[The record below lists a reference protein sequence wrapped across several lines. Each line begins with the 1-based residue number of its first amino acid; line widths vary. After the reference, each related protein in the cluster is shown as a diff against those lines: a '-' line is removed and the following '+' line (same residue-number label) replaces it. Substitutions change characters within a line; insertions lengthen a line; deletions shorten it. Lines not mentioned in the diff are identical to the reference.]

1 MMFRIVAK
9 RQLNEVVDGRTIM
22 KIVVLDG
29 YTLNPGDISWA
40 PFEALGELVVYE
52 YTKPEEIFDRLAGV
66 SVCLTNKTCFPKEVL
81 EKLPDLRYIGCL
93 STGFNVVDIDYCHT
107 HGITVTN
114 IPEYAT
120 YATAQMTI
128 SLLLEIASKVG
139 HHSDLVHDG
148 VWTRGRDFCFWDG
161 ALTEL
166 WGKTLGLFG
175 FGKIASRVSRI
186 ASELG
191 MKVLACRR
199 SEITDAMR
207 TADPQV
213 TFVDEETLWKESDI
227 LSFHCPL
234 TAATTGLVNEATIA
248 KMKDGV
254 ILLNTSRGPVMDEAA
269 VASALASGK
278 ISAFGADVVSVE
290 PIRADN
296 PLLTA
301 PNTILTPHV
310 AWAPKDTRVRLMD
323 VASSNLRAY
332 LEGNPVN
339 VVS

>member
-1 MMFRIVAK
+1 
-9 RQLNEVVDGRTIM
+9 M
-22 KIVVLDG
+22 KIVILDG
-29 YTLNPGDISWA
+29 YTTNPGDISWA
-40 PFEALGELVVYE
+40 PFEALGELVTYD
-52 YTKPEEIFDRLAGV
+52 YTAPDEIFGRLEGV

-93 STGFNVVDIDYCHT
+93 STGFNVVDVEYCHE

-120 YATAQMTI
+120 FATAQMTI
-128 SLLLEIASKVG
+128 ALLLEIAGKVG
-139 HHSDLVHDG
+139 HHSELVHEG
-148 VWTRGRDFCFWDG
+148 VWSKNRDFCFWDG
-161 ALTEL
+161 TLTEL

-186 ASELG
+186 ATELG

-199 SEITDAMR
+199 SEVTEEMEK
-207 TADPQV
+207 ADPQV
-213 TFVDEETLWKESDI
+213 TFVDAETLWKESDI

-234 TAATTGLVNEATIA
+234 TADTTGLVNRETIA

-254 ILLNTSRGPVMDEAA
+254 ILINTSRGPVLDEAA
-269 VASALASGK
+269 VAEALKSGK
-278 ISAFGADVVSVE
+278 VAALGADVVSVE
-290 PIRADN
+290 PIRETN

-301 PNTILTPHV
+301 PNTYLTPHI
-310 AWAPKDTRVRLMD
+310 AWAPRETRLRLID
-323 VASSNLRAY
+323 VASSNLASY
-332 LEGNPVN
+332 LSGTPVN

>member
-1 MMFRIVAK
+1 
-9 RQLNEVVDGRTIM
+9 M
-22 KIVVLDG
+22 KIVILDG
-29 YTLNPGDISWA
+29 YTTNPGDISWA
-40 PFEALGELVVYE
+40 PFEALGELVTYE
-52 YTKPEEIFDRLAGV
+52 YTAPDEIFGRLEGV

-93 STGFNVVDIDYCHT
+93 STGFNVVDVGYCHE

-120 YATAQMTI
+120 FATAQMTI
-128 SLLLEIASKVG
+128 ALLLEIAGKVG
-139 HHSDLVHDG
+139 HHSELVHEG
-148 VWTRGRDFCFWDG
+148 VWSKNRDFCFWDG
-161 ALTEL
+161 TLTEL

-186 ASELG
+186 ATELG

-199 SEITDAMR
+199 SEVTEEMR
-207 TADPQV
+207 KADPQV
-213 TFVDEETLWKESDI
+213 TFVDAETLWKESDI

-234 TAATTGLVNEATIA
+234 TADTTGLVNRDTIT

-254 ILLNTSRGPVMDEAA
+254 ILINTSRGPVLDEAA
-269 VASALASGK
+269 VAEALKSGK
-278 ISAFGADVVSVE
+278 IAALGADVVSIE
-290 PIRADN
+290 PIRETN

-301 PNTILTPHV
+301 PNTYLTPHI
-310 AWAPKDTRVRLMD
+310 AWAPRETRLRLID
-323 VASSNLRAY
+323 VASSNLASY
-332 LEGNPVN
+332 LSGTPVN

>member
-1 MMFRIVAK
+1 
-9 RQLNEVVDGRTIM
+9 M

-29 YTLNPGDISWA
+29 FTLSPGDISWA
-40 PFEALGELVVYE
+40 PFEKLGELTVYE
-52 YTKPEEIFDRLAGV
+52 YTKPEEVFDRLEDV
-66 SVCLTNKTCFPKEVL
+66 SICLTNKTCFPREVL
-81 EKLPDLRYIGCL
+81 EKLPDLKYIGCL
-93 STGFNVVDIDYCHT
+93 STGFNVVDVEYCHD

-128 SLLLEIASKVG
+128 ALLLEIANQVG

-161 ALTEL
+161 TLTEL

-186 ASELG
+186 ADAMG

-199 SEITDAMR
+199 SEVTEEMKK
-207 TADPQV
+207 ADPQV
-213 TFVDEETLWKESDI
+213 TFVDEETLWRESDI

-234 TAATTGLVNEATIA
+234 TPATTGLVNAETIS

-254 ILLNTSRGPVMDEAA
+254 ILINTSRGPVLDEAA
-269 VASALASGK
+269 VASALSSGK
-278 ISAFGADVVSVE
+278 IAALGADVVSVE
-290 PIRADN
+290 PIREDN
-296 PLLTA
+296 PLLSA
-301 PNTILTPHV
+301 PNTFLTPHI
-310 AWAPKDTRVRLMD
+310 AWAPKDTRERLMD
-323 VASSNLRAY
+323 VASGNLECY
-332 LEGNPVN
+332 LKGEPRN